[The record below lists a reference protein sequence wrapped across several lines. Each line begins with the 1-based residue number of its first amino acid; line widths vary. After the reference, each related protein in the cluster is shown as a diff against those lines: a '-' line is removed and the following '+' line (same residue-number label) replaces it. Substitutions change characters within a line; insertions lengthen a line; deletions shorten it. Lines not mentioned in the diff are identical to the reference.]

1 MKKLSIALAV
11 AGAFAATSAGAVV
24 LGEYDQG
31 CLVPSA
37 KYDTTAG
44 SNTVVGITAR
54 HAGTVYWT
62 FFDENS
68 AHISDGQFTVTAND
82 LYSYSMSAMAGALTS
97 GRQGY
102 LTFSHSSAGG
112 GVLSTSESIA
122 CNAFY
127 ITTGDAAYIPAVAL
141 TQSDYTAA
149 AAANLTTLGATSI
162 QSLRLGSGYVN
173 TGSPVYTSAMAA
185 THIDL
190 RYWIDGVS
198 GTSTRNTA
206 VVIWSANSQTATG
219 PYTVNMYD
227 DAQNRQS
234 VTLTLSNTELN
245 IYDPETQV
253 GRPATFLDGFVNFS
267 LTAALATGILSY
279 SVVSDP
285 SFGATQTLMNA
296 SR

>member
-11 AGAFAATSAGAVV
+11 AGAFAATGASAVV

-37 KYDTTAG
+37 IHSAT

-62 FFDENS
+62 FFDVNS
-68 AHISDGQFTVTAND
+68 NHVSDGQFAVTAND
-82 LYSYSMSAMAGALTS
+82 MYSYSMSALAGALTA
-97 GRQGY
+97 GTQGY

-127 ITTGDAAYIPAVAL
+127 VTTGDAAYIPAVAL
-141 TQSDYTAA
+141 TQSDYTAG

-162 QSLRLGSGYVN
+162 DSLKMGNGFVN
-173 TGSPVYTSAMAA
+173 TGSPLLTSAMAA

-190 RYWIDGVS
+190 RYWIDGAT
-198 GTSTRNTA
+198 GGRDTA
-206 VVIWSANSQTATG
+206 VVIWTANNAIG
-219 PYTVNMYD
+219 NYTVNMYD

-234 VTLTLSNTELN
+234 VTLALANQELN
-245 IYDPETQV
+245 IYNPEAQV
-253 GRPATFLDGFVNFS
+253 GRPATFVDGFVNFS
-267 LTAALATGILSY
+267 LSAALQSGILSY

-285 SFGATQTLMNA
+285 AFGATQTLMNA

>member
-11 AGAFAATSAGAVV
+11 AGAFAATGASAVV
-24 LGEYDQG
+24 MGEYDQG

-37 KYDTTAG
+37 IYSATT
-44 SNTVVGITAR
+44 NTVVGITAQ

-62 FFDENS
+62 FFDVNS
-68 AHISDGQFTVTAND
+68 NHVSDGQFAVTAND
-82 LYSYSMSAMAGALTS
+82 MYSYSMSAMAGALTS
-97 GRQGY
+97 GTQGY

-127 ITTGDAAYIPAVAL
+127 ITSGDAAYIPATAL
-141 TQSDYTAA
+141 TTSDYTAA
-149 AAANLTTLGATSI
+149 AQANLTTLGATSI
-162 QSLRLGSGYVN
+162 NGLSMGSGYVH
-173 TGSPVYTSAMAA
+173 TGAPLRASASMA
-185 THIDL
+185 THVDL
-190 RYWIDGVS
+190 RYWIDGAT
-198 GTSTRNTA
+198 GGRD
-206 VVIWSANSQTATG
+206 TATIIWTANNAIG
-219 PYTVNMYD
+219 NYTVNMYD

-234 VTLTLSNTELN
+234 VTLALTNQELN
-245 IYDPETQV
+245 VYNPENQV

-267 LTAALATGILSY
+267 LSTALATGILSY

-285 SFGATQTLMNA
+285 AFGATQTLMNA